1 MNPHIRW
8 FEVSGNPV
16 MDPNTISPLKPDYEG
31 WKEVETNVWLHLP
44 EEAALLRRVVRPLQV
59 RELL

>member
-1 MNPHIRW
+1 
-8 FEVSGNPV
+8 

-44 EEAALLRRVVRPLQV
+44 EEAALFRRVVRPLQV